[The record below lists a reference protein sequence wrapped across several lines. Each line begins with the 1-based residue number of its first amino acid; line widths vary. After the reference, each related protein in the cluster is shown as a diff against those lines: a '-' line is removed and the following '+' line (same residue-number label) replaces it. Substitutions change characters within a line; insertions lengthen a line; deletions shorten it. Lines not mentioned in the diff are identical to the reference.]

1 MVLEP
6 VDPNS
11 YYRERRRRRA
21 RRRRL
26 RVLSVIALAL
36 LAALTTGAAI
46 VVSIPT
52 EETESAGTSR
62 VAAAK
67 PASENAGR
75 ALPGPLSPRPAPL
88 QMRGIHVTMALA
100 SIPGKLEEYL
110 NLRGLNALELDVKD
124 ESGEVAFSPPTVP
137 LAGKIGA
144 ARGYYVAPQAARQ
157 ARRHGVYLIGRIVC
171 FQDPVLAEQRP
182 ALALR
187 RPDGSL
193 WRNNAG
199 HGWVSPYRREVWKYL
214 GDIAVAAA
222 LRGFDE
228 IQFDYVRFPS
238 DGRISD
244 IIYPGRTST
253 KPGWVIAGFLHYA
266 RQRLEPLGV
275 RVSADVFGL
284 SATRDIGV
292 AQVPRRLSRYLD
304 AIYPMVY
311 PSHYSSGEYGLDDPN
326 ALPGETVAASLAD
339 FARELAG
346 RETDLIPWLQDF
358 SLGRTYTLADVQA
371 QIDAAAAAGTAG
383 FLLWNP
389 LGVYSADALTYEA
402 PVARNPG

>member
-1 MVLEP
+1 VVLEP
-6 VDPNS
+6 VDPNA

-26 RVLSVIALAL
+26 RVLAVIALGL
-36 LAALTTGAAI
+36 VAALTTGAAI
-46 VVSIPT
+46 VVRIPDDRVQQT
-52 EETESAGTSR
+52 GAER

-67 PASENAGR
+67 PVVR
-75 ALPGPLSPRPAPL
+75 AAPKPLSPRPPPL
-88 QMRGIHVTMALA
+88 SMRGIHVTMPLA
-100 SIPGKLEEYL
+100 SIPGKVEEYL

-124 ESGEVAFSPPTVP
+124 ESGEVAFSPSTVP

-144 ARGYYVAPQAARQ
+144 ARGYYVAPKVARQ

-187 RPDGSL
+187 RRDGSR

-199 HGWVSPYRREVWKYL
+199 HEWVSPYRREVWKYL
-214 GDIAVAAA
+214 VDVAVAAGR
-222 LRGFDE
+222 RGFDE

-238 DGRISD
+238 DGDISQ
-244 IIYPGRTST
+244 IVYPGRTSK
-253 KPGWVIAGFLHYA
+253 KPGWVIAEFFHYA
-266 RQRLEPLGV
+266 RRRLDPLGV

-284 SATRDIGV
+284 SATRDVGV
-292 AQVPRRLSRYLD
+292 AQVPRRISRYLD

-311 PSHYSSGEYGLDDPN
+311 PSHYSSGEYGLPDPN
-326 ALPGETVAASLAD
+326 AAPGRTVAASLED
-339 FARELAG
+339 FRRELAG

-358 SLGRTYTLADVQA
+358 SLGRAYTLADVQA
-371 QIDAAAAAGTAG
+371 QIEAAAAAGTAG

-389 LGVYSADALTYEA
+389 LGVYTVEALTYEA
-402 PVARNPG
+402 ATAPSAG